1 MTKYEEEIYPS
12 RLITDHGHIWVF
24 ANWKK
29 TPKKHWKEPPDMPV
43 MIFSYWD
50 SNGDMVA
57 LHHQSLQ

>member
-1 MTKYEEEIYPS
+1 MKTQYHEEVYS
-12 RLITDHGHIWVF
+12 ADLITDTGHIWVF
-24 ANWKK
+24 AD
-29 TPKKHWKEPPDMPV
+29 WKEDKPKMPPDMPV